1 MDILNAPVTALNGVG
16 ENRAKLLLK
25 HNINSIEDLLYFFP
39 RAMEDRSTVTKISSI
54 GAGEEVCIE
63 ATLLTDIQVRK
74 IRSNM
79 TLYSAIVSDDSG
91 SIMITW
97 FNNKYIKDVMHKGAF
112 FRFFGKIARN
122 GGRLCMTSPTYE
134 NPETSLHTGSVVPI
148 YPSTGTLT
156 ERIMR
161 TVMNEC
167 ISAAIGNINE
177 YIPENIRMEHQLCEI
192 NFALRAIHFPK
203 NRSEYEIARKRL
215 VFEEFLMLQLGIL
228 HTRGSVSE
236 KSGIIFET
244 KNSFAEFT
252 KKLPFTFTN
261 AQKRV
266 VEEIFSDLSSG
277 KQMNRLVQGDVGSGK
292 TVVAFAAMYAA
303 YKSGYQSA
311 LMAPTEVLA
320 SQHYKSALSFFPE
333 EEIALLTGS
342 ITGKKKQEA
351 LDNILSG
358 KAKIVIGTHAVIEN
372 NVEFKNLALVI
383 TDEQHRFGVRQR
395 AALADKGNAHILIM
409 SATPIPRTLAL
420 ILYGDLDIS
429 AVDELPPGRQKVDTF
444 AVGEHM
450 RERINRFMVK
460 NLDEGR
466 QIYIICPLVEESE
479 KLDITAAMQLAESL
493 ASGVLKNYKV
503 KLLHG
508 KMRPKEKNEIMQSF
522 ASGETQVLVSTTVI
536 EVGVNVPNATVMIV
550 ENAERFGLSQ
560 LHQIRGRVGR
570 GSEKSY
576 CILFS
581 DNPSEQTRQRLDVM
595 CATNDGFEIARR
607 DLELRGPGDFLG
619 TRQHGLPM
627 LKIANLFTDMA
638 VFRKAQGAAEK
649 IYKSDRFLEKYEH
662 LHLKNRLNRMFKE
675 NLGTNIIG

>member
-1 MDILNAPVTALNGVG
+1 MDVLNQPITALKGVG
-16 ENRAKLLLK
+16 ETRAKMLLK
-25 HNINSIEDLLYFFP
+25 YNINSIEDLLYFFP
-39 RAMEDRSTVTKISSI
+39 RTMEDRSKVAKISDVSV
-54 GAGEEVCIE
+54 GEEVCIE
-63 ATLLTDIQVRK
+63 AVLLTDIQTKR
-74 IRSNM
+74 IRANM
-79 TLYSAIVSDDSG
+79 TLYSAIVSDSSG
-91 SIMITW
+91 AMMITW
-97 FNNKYIKDVMHKGAF
+97 FNNKYIKDVMHKGKS
-112 FRFFGKIARN
+112 FRFFGKITRN

-134 NPETSLHTGSVVPI
+134 NTENSLHTGSVVPV
-148 YPSTGTLT
+148 YPCTGTLT

-161 TVMNEC
+161 GIMSEC
-167 ISAAIGNINE
+167 VEKAIGNINE
-177 YIPENIRMEHQLCEI
+177 YIPDDVRKEQELCEI

-203 NRSEYEIARKRL
+203 TKEEYDLARKRL
-215 VFEEFLMLQLGIL
+215 VFEELLMLQLGIL
-228 HTRGSVSE
+228 HTRAAVSE
-236 KSGIIFET
+236 SRGRVFEIARSGR
-244 KNSFAEFT
+244 EFCG
-252 KKLPFTFTN
+252 KLPFSLTN

-266 VEEIFSDLSSG
+266 IGEIYKDLSSG

-292 TVVAFAAMYAA
+292 TVVAFAAMYSA

-320 SQHYKSALSFFPE
+320 AQHYKSALEFFPE
-333 EEIALLTGS
+333 DEIAILTGS
-342 ITGKKKQEA
+342 ITGKRKKEY
-351 LDNILSG
+351 LENILSG

-444 AVGEHM
+444 AVGESM

-460 NLDEGR
+460 NINEGR

-479 KLDITAAMQLAESL
+479 KLDIKAAMQLAENL
-493 ASGVLKNYKV
+493 ASGPLSNYRV
-503 KLLHG
+503 QLLHG

-522 ASGETQVLVSTTVI
+522 AEGEIDVLVSTTVI

-570 GSEKSY
+570 GNEKSY

-581 DNPSEQTRQRLDVM
+581 DNTSEQTRQRLEVI
-595 CATNDGFEIARR
+595 CRTNDGFEIARR

-627 LKIANLFTDMA
+627 LKIANLFTDMV
-638 VFRKAQGAAEK
+638 VFKKAQNAAEK
-649 IYKSDRFLEKYEH
+649 LYRSDKFLEKPEH
-662 LHLKNRLNRMFKE
+662 IHLKNRLNKMFKE
-675 NLGTNIIG
+675 DLGTNIIG